1 MSDCLFCKI
10 VAGEIP
16 SKKAYE
22 DDQVLAFYDIAPA
35 APVHI
40 VVIPKAHSHE
50 SARQVKEEDG
60 ALVAHIFA
68 VIAKLADELK
78 LDNGY
83 RVVTNIGADAGQ
95 TVHHMHFHL
104 LGGRT
109 LGGMA

>member
-1 MSDCLFCKI
+1 MDCIFCKI

-16 SKKAYE
+16 CKKAYE

-40 VVIPKAHSHE
+40 VVIPKAHSHK
-50 SARQVKEEDG
+50 SAREVSDADG
-60 ALVAHIFA
+60 ALVAHLFA
-68 VIAKLADELK
+68 VIAKLANELN
-78 LDNGY
+78 LENGY

-104 LGGRT
+104 LGGGA
-109 LGGMA
+109 LGAMA

>member
-1 MSDCLFCKI
+1 MDCIFCKI

-16 SKKAYE
+16 CKKAYE

-40 VVIPKAHSHE
+40 VVIPKSHSHK
-50 SARQVKEEDG
+50 SAREVSDADG
-60 ALVAHIFA
+60 ALVAHLFA
-68 VIAKLADELK
+68 VIAKLADELN
-78 LDNGY
+78 LENGY

-104 LGGRT
+104 LGGGA
-109 LGGMA
+109 LGAMA